1 MSGSLSS
8 WLALRET
15 ADRAAR
21 SIALTRALAG
31 VMPLGRSVRILDLG
45 AGTGANMRYLWPF
58 FNVPQEWLLV
68 DLDQELLTEGAW
80 RVSPADNIRVDT
92 LQMNL
97 GALDRPEIFSG
108 RDLVTASALLDLVS
122 ESWLQ
127 RLATHC
133 RSAGAN
139 VLFALTY
146 DGRSTCSPSDP
157 DDDRIR
163 ELMNTHQRNNDKGF
177 GRAAGPDG
185 IDAAARAFTA
195 EGYSVRR
202 ARSDWE
208 LQANGREFQRQ
219 LFEGWARAA
228 REIAPDQSAM
238 IDAWYRRRVEHLG
251 DGQSTVIVG
260 HEDLIGL
267 YK

>member
-1 MSGSLSS
+1 VSGSLSP

-21 SIALTRALAG
+21 SHALTRALSTA
-31 VMPLGRSVRILDLG
+31 MPHGRVLRILDLA

-58 FNVPQEWLLV
+58 FGMPQEWLLV
-68 DLDQELLTEGAW
+68 DIDQELLSEAAW
-80 RVSPADNIRVDT
+80 RVSPSDGIRVDRQ
-92 LQMNL
+92 QMNL
-97 GALDRPEIFSG
+97 GPLDRPEIFSG

-122 ESWLQ
+122 ESWLT
-127 RLATHC
+127 RLAAHC
-133 RSAGAN
+133 RAAGAS

-146 DGRSTCSPSDP
+146 DGRSSCSPSDP
-157 DDDRIR
+157 DDDAVR

-185 IDAAARAFTA
+185 TDAAERAFTA
-195 EGYSVRR
+195 EGYRVQR

-208 LQANGREFQRQ
+208 LQANEREFQRQ
-219 LFEGWARAA
+219 LFAGWAQAG
-228 REIAPDQSAM
+228 REIAPDRLAM
-238 IDAWYRRRVEHLG
+238 IDAWLRRRLDYVAAG
-251 DGQSTVIVG
+251 RSTVTVG

-267 YK
+267 L

>member
-1 MSGSLSS
+1 
-8 WLALRET
+8 
-15 ADRAAR
+15 
-21 SIALTRALAG
+21 
-31 VMPLGRSVRILDLG
+31 
-45 AGTGANMRYLWPF
+45 MRYLWPF

-228 REIAPDQSAM
+228 REIALDQSAM